1 MNLLILQQLRIG
13 LIIYGLATFTIKLT
27 ILLVF
32 LRVFSLGKNHSTFW
46 ISHSLIWLN
55 FFFYLTVT
63 FLVIFNCQP
72 IKKVWRPWIDGKCL
86 NLPDIIIAIAS
97 VNSLSDFSLLV
108 LPQRVI
114 WNLQMS
120 FKRRIGVSS
129 IFLVGLL

>member
-1 MNLLILQQLRIG
+1 MNFLILQQLRIG
-13 LIIYGLATFTIKLT
+13 LIIYGLANFTIKLT

-46 ISHSLIWLN
+46 IYHSLIWLN
-55 FFFYLTVT
+55 FFFYLIVT
-63 FLVIFNCQP
+63 FLIIFSCQP
-72 IKKVWRPWIDGKCL
+72 IKKTWKPWIHGKCL
-86 NLPDIIIAIAS
+86 NSPDIIIAIAS
-97 VNSLSDFSLLV
+97 VNSLSDFSILV
-108 LPQRVI
+108 LPQKVI